1 MLNLNG
7 LVWEE
12 NTESL
17 IIFSSILEKLVTF
30 CKLNFLEKMLGFQ
43 ISELLDKFVYD
54 D

>member
-17 IIFSSILEKLVTF
+17 IIFFQYFGKVSYILQVT
-30 CKLNFLEKMLGFQ
+30 LLEKMSGFQ